1 MLTKMCEGQ
10 FSVSDDVS
18 GRFGECVLEKS
29 LHCLGRLWGPAPRE
43 KRGWNLSGGGGH
55 DGAIKESSTTC
66 VQKRLYIG
74 GGYNN
79 WEQKCTIDFIGTMY
93 LPRTAV
99 RGKQI
104 LLSALQNEAV
114 ACTAA

>member
-1 MLTKMCEGQ
+1 MGAGEESPFFRAIVG
-10 FSVSDDVS
+10 S
-18 GRFGECVLEKS
+18 G
-29 LHCLGRLWGPAPRE
+29 APGE
-43 KRGWNLSGGGGH
+43 KRVGPQWRRGH
-55 DGAIKESSTTC
+55 DGAVKESSTTC
-66 VQKRLYIG
+66 VRKRLYIG
-74 GGYNN
+74 GGYNS
-79 WEQKCTIDFIGTMY
+79 WGQKCTIDFIGTIY